1 MTTASL
7 GDRLEAAR
15 RRAFVGRA
23 TELALVARMLDGRE
37 PGTVLYIHGPGGVG
51 KSTLLRQ
58 IGWQAEAAGRR
69 VERLD
74 GRELEPGPRG
84 AAADVLLVDE
94 VDAIAGRRENVLE
107 GLLGS
112 LSVDAV
118 AVLAGREPPP
128 TAWRT
133 DPGWRAILNTVRLE
147 NLGAD
152 EGRALLRLRGVP
164 EAAHDGALAF
174 THGHPLALALL
185 ADVVAQSAGD
195 EPVAATPEVLTVL
208 LDSLVGSVPSEAH
221 LAALEACSQVAVTTE
236 PLLAALLGVTDARA
250 LFDWLR
256 ELSIVDFAARG
267 IYPHDVAREALAREL
282 SWRHPEAHDRLHR
295 RARAFYERQLAG
307 ADPATARRVLFDF
320 AFLHRDSPVIGPF
333 LRHVT
338 PGRGDADGLSTGPA
352 TAAELPRL
360 LAMLAEHEGAESAGH
375 AAHWARA
382 QPGAVTAVRDAEDVP
397 VGVIVAPALDRATA
411 AERAADPVAAAA
423 WAHAQQSP
431 AAPDETV
438 LLVRHWS
445 DALLHQA
452 VSPVQTHVLLHLM
465 RRYLTTPGLAQV
477 YLRHAD
483 PDLWTPA
490 MAYADFQRVPGEHG
504 LFVHD
509 WRAVPPIA
517 WMARLAGRET
527 ETDPLAGA
535 EPTPEPD
542 LGEAA
547 FAEAVRAALRDVT
560 RPDRLRGS

>member
-1 MTTASL
+1 MGTGERGPGEPSAPSAPVAAEALPDLGNGVPVGETDVVTTASL

-15 RRAFVGRA
+15 RRAFVGREA
-23 TELALVARMLDGRE
+23 ELALVARMLDGRE
-37 PGTVLYIHGPGGVG
+37 SGTVLYVHGPGGVG

-74 GRELEPGPRG
+74 GRELEPGPR
-84 AAADVLLVDE
+84 AVAADVLLVDE
-94 VDAIAGRRENVLE
+94 VDAVAGRRASVLE
-107 GLLGS
+107 GLLAS
-112 LSVDAV
+112 LSADAV

-133 DPGWRAILNTVRLE
+133 DPGWRAILHTVRLE

-152 EGRALLRLRGVP
+152 DGRALLRLRGVP

-185 ADVVAQSAGD
+185 ADVVAQSARD

-236 PLLAALLGVTDARA
+236 PLLAALLGVADARA

-256 ELSIVDFAARG
+256 ELSIVDFSARG

-307 ADPATARRVLFDF
+307 ADPAAARRVLFDF

-360 LAMLAEHEGAESAGH
+360 LAMLAEHEGARSAEH

-382 QPGAVTAVRDAEDVP
+382 QPDAVTAVRAADVP

-431 AAPDETV
+431 AAADDAPTQAAAAE
-438 LLVRHWS
+438 LLDLPTTTYRRH
-445 DALLHQA
+445 
-452 VSPVQTHVLLHLM
+452 
-465 RRYLTTPGLAQV
+465 LTAG
-477 YLRHAD
+477 
-483 PDLWTPA
+483 
-490 MAYADFQRVPGEHG
+490 
-504 LFVHD
+504 
-509 WRAVPPIA
+509 I
-517 WMARLAGRET
+517 ARLTELLWQEET
-527 ETDPLAGA
+527 G
-535 EPTPEPD
+535 
-542 LGEAA
+542 
-547 FAEAVRAALRDVT
+547 
-560 RPDRLRGS
+560 